1 MQHDCRAQPVSTC
14 ATLPDVNTRIARLAA
29 AVAVVGALTAVVA
42 TGCGDDAAPTAG
54 SSSGI
59 TTEVLDTTSVVA
71 ATAVPTA
78 AVSTAAAPATAEVAP
93 AGWQPVAEMP
103 SLAYIPCCGS
113 NYSGDSSPEIPTDA
127 TEAFAPGIYRAV
139 RKQPADD
146 APVETSS
153 ITFSV
158 AAFVACATPG
168 ILCEDGFV
176 DGDVGVGPVVR
187 EVAMPLDEDLR
198 VVVGGFA
205 CADDGSNYDTV
216 HQAATGVEFA
226 ALQAE
231 LDAAYASEVQALDE
245 NQTGFEEYPTLFA
258 EPRGGFS
265 VPCLMAGVLQFE
277 GTAGPTIL
285 LQTLGAWD
293 ADGIEIVPSR
303 SISISVV
310 HLTALEVAA
319 DGSQTLYFYAGFL
332 S

>member
-1 MQHDCRAQPVSTC
+1 MQHDCRAQPDSTC
-14 ATLPDVNTRIARLAA
+14 ATLSDVTTRIARLAA
-29 AVAVVGALTAVVA
+29 AVAVGALTAVVA

-54 SSSGI
+54 SSSAI

-71 ATAVPTA
+71 TTTV
-78 AVSTAAAPATAEVAP
+78 PATIVPPTVAPAP
-93 AGWQPVAEMP
+93 AGWQTVAEMP

-113 NYSGDSSPEIPTDA
+113 NYSGDASPEIPTDA
-127 TEAFAPGIYRAV
+127 TAALAPGIYRAV
-139 RKQPADD
+139 REQPVDD

-158 AAFVACATPG
+158 ASFVPCGTPG
-168 ILCEDGFV
+168 VLCEDGFV

-231 LDAAYASEVQALDE
+231 LDAAYASEVQALVED
-245 NQTGFEEYPTLFA
+245 QTGFEEYPTLFA

-293 ADGIEIVPSR
+293 AGGIEMVPSR
-303 SISISVV
+303 SISVSVV
-310 HLTALEVAA
+310 SLTALEVAA

>member
-1 MQHDCRAQPVSTC
+1 MQHDCRAQPDSTC
-14 ATLPDVNTRIARLAA
+14 ATLSDVTTRIGRRAA
-29 AVAVVGALTAVVA
+29 AVAVGALTAVVA
-42 TGCGDDAAPTAG
+42 TT
-54 SSSGI
+54 
-59 TTEVLDTTSVVA
+59 VVA
-71 ATAVPTA
+71 
-78 AVSTAAAPATAEVAP
+78 AP
-93 AGWQPVAEMP
+93 AGWQTVAEMP

-113 NYSGDSSPEIPTDA
+113 NYSGDASPEIPTDA
-127 TEAFAPGIYRAV
+127 TAALAPGIYRVA
-139 RKQPADD
+139 REQPVDD

-158 AAFVACATPG
+158 APFVPCGTSG
-168 ILCEDGFV
+168 VLCEDGFV

-205 CADDGSNYDTV
+205 CAYDGSNYDTV
-216 HQAATGVEFA
+216 PQAATGVEFA

-231 LDAAYASEVQALDE
+231 LDAAYASEVQALVED
-245 NQTGFEEYPTLFA
+245 QTGFEEYPTLFA

-293 ADGIEIVPSR
+293 AGGIEMVPSR
-303 SISISVV
+303 SISVV
-310 HLTALEVAA
+310 SLTALEIAA